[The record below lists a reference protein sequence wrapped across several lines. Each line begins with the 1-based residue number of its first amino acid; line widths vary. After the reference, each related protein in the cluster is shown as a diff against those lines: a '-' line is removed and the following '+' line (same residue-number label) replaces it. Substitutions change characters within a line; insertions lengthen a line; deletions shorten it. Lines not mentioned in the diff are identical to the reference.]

1 MLTLQTDLIARIQ
14 SQVPGFKTIG
24 NPSVMAGLGLQNI
37 GALLPACLVVPGKA
51 EPVVKAA
58 DALPAQEEQAWD
70 IVVIVAHQHTQ
81 AANGLTESL
90 AASLMDGV
98 FKAVQGWKAAPNQR
112 KGFVYQ
118 GRSAPRYSMGWA
130 EFPMTFTATA
140 VVGQ

>member
-1 MLTLQTDLIARIQ
+1 MLTLQTALIARIQ
-14 SQVPGFKTIG
+14 SQVSGFKTIG
-24 NPSVMAGLGLQNI
+24 NPSVMAGLGQI
-37 GALLPACLVVPGKA
+37 GPLLPACLVVPGKA

-81 AANGLTESL
+81 AAHGLTESL

-98 FKAVQGWKAAPNQR
+98 FKAVQGWKASPNQR

-118 GRSAPRYSMGWA
+118 GRSAPSYSMGYA
-130 EFPMTFTATA
+130 EFPMTFTASA
-140 VVGQ
+140 VIGQ